1 MHLRANPNIQEKKPY
16 IKVIKKRKKSEKI
29 NHPKVMV
36 IQSCESDQYIY
47 FKH

>member
-16 IKVIKKRKKSEKI
+16 IKVIKKKSEKI